1 MVFFFPPPAEVMVD
15 ISKMLADLLRAITSA
30 WFTLLFHSY
39 LATYLQLPPRKTIHT
54 ATMNAD
60 FHSQRQ
66 QTETALSEI
75 LESISVQ

>member
-1 MVFFFPPPAEVMVD
+1 MVD
-15 ISKMLADLLRAITSA
+15 ISKMLADLLKTITSA

-39 LATYLQLPPRKTIHT
+39 LATYQQLPPRKIIHT
-54 ATMNAD
+54 ATVNAN
-60 FHSQRQ
+60 FHPQHQ

>member
-1 MVFFFPPPAEVMVD
+1 MVD

-39 LATYLQLPPRKTIHT
+39 LATYLQLPPRKIIHT
-54 ATMNAD
+54 ATVNAD

-66 QTETALSEI
+66 QTETALCEI